1 MMMMMMMNN
10 NHMFPFIHLFGIEIA
25 KNIESEKKP
34 KSKEKKL
41 NPKMNAMNVFSVF
54 FLAISGQKNF
64 NLLALFFCFSAIFL
78 FDKSSSTFF
87 VNYHNG

>member
-1 MMMMMMMNN
+1 MMMMMNN

-41 NPKMNAMNVFSVF
+41 NPKMNAMNVFSF
-54 FLAISGQKNF
+54 FFSRNF
-64 NLLALFFCFSAIFL
+64 RPKKFQSPRLIFL
-78 FDKSSSTFF
+78 FLWYFSF
-87 VNYHNG
+87 